1 MRSLFSAMLRLLSLS
16 SLPKA
21 NSSNIP
27 PTLGKGIISVPTYYT
42 KLTATYM
49 KTLPVHVLI
58 NRSDAKPFNFFV

>member
-27 PTLGKGIISVPTYYT
+27 PTLGIISVPPYYT